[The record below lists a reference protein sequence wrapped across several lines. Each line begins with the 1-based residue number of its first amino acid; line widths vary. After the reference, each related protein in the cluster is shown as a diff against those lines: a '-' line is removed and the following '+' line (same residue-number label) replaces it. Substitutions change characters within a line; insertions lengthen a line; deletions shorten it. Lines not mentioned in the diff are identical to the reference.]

1 MSHAISGDS
10 MFQVAMEMEDTGNV
24 FYEAVA
30 AGCGNPRVSE
40 LCHRLAKEE
49 KIHYD
54 RFAQMRQRVARPE
67 ARPMS
72 ADDLRA
78 IQEIINEDIL
88 PNLAA
93 VMKVARSGSLA
104 RILDLALKME
114 QDSIDFYVRILPL
127 VEPADEPAVIL
138 IVEEER
144 QHVRDLTQARQ
155 QVH

>member
-1 MSHAISGDS
+1 
-10 MFQVAMEMEDTGNV
+10 
-24 FYEAVA
+24 
-30 AGCGNPRVSE
+30 
-40 LCHRLAKEE
+40 
-49 KIHYD
+49 
-54 RFAQMRQRVARPE
+54 
-67 ARPMS
+67 MS
-72 ADDLRA
+72 ADDLPA
-78 IQEIINEDIL
+78 IQEIINEEIL
-88 PNLAA
+88 PNPAA